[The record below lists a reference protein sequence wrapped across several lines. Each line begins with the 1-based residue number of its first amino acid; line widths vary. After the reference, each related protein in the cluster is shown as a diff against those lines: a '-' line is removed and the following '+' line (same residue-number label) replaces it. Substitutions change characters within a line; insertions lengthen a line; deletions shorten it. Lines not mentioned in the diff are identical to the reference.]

1 MEPVGERLALTAM
14 PARLAL
20 LPAPP
25 AVPAAGDHGHGLPV
39 GAPDDLDADTVRR
52 VWAAVDASTSP
63 STKAAYRSDW
73 GRFER
78 WGVAGGHVVLPA
90 SPLLVAAY
98 LTEAAEERRAD
109 GRAAFGAASL
119 TRWASSIN
127 QVHTAAGF
135 PAPGRSEVVRR
146 ALSGVRRTRKMPP
159 RRRSPLLL
167 ADVRLLLEAMGPS
180 MGVWPA
186 GMAAHRDAALL
197 LMGFAGAHRRS
208 ELVNLRMSDVTLHP
222 ADGLHVKVRSS
233 KTDQEGQGVVRA
245 LPYGRDPMSCPPCA
259 LVRWRRLL
267 EAYDTGERAAAMAEL
282 RKRGLSTEHVCRSVD
297 DTKPA
302 TTVDADGRKSTVG
315 GGGGGERWLFPTVHK
330 TGQPSNKAMTGDA
343 VAVMIQRR
351 ALGAGFTP
359 AQVDLLGGHSLRS
372 GFVTEAFRAGA
383 DAHSIMRQTGHR
395 DPKML
400 EVYAREF
407 APLVGNAVLK
417 LDLGGADAD
426 PVREELLKVFQ
437 QGVEGQGCPSA
448 FGLARRIQV
457 RKTWAA
463 VAKVAWWCQPVQLR
477 PSKWSSPTPVLSS
490 R

>member
-1 MEPVGERLALTAM
+1 VEAVGERLALTAAPTPLAIT
-14 PARLAL
+14 PAQ
-20 LPAPP
+20 P
-25 AVPAAGDHGHGLPV
+25 AVAAPGDPGHGLDV
-39 GAPDDLDADTVRR
+39 EALDR
-52 VWAAVDASTSP
+52 VWAAVDASTS
-63 STKAAYRSDW
+63 SATKAAYRSDW
-73 GRFER
+73 ARFQR
-78 WGVAGGHVVLPA
+78 WAAAGGHQVLPA

-98 LTEAAEERRAD
+98 LTEAAEERKPD
-109 GRAAFGAASL
+109 GRPAYGAASL
-119 TRWASSIN
+119 TRWSSSIN

-146 ALSGVRRTRKMPP
+146 ALSGVRRTRKTPP
-159 RRRSPLLL
+159 KRRSPLLL
-167 ADVRLLLEAMGPS
+167 ADVRTLLEAMRPS

-186 GMAAHRDAALL
+186 AMAAHRDTAVL

-208 ELVNLRMSDVTLHP
+208 ELVGLRISDVTVHP
-222 ADGLHVKVRSS
+222 ADGLHVRVRSS

-245 LPYGRDPMSCPPCA
+245 LPYGRDPQTCPPCA

-267 EAYDTGERAAAMAEL
+267 LAYVVDDGGRPAAL
-282 RKRGLSTEHVCRSVD
+282 KQLHQRGLSTEHVCRGVD
-297 DTKPA
+297 DTKTA
-302 TTVDADGRKSTVG
+302 TVVDADGDESAGV

-330 TGQPSNKAMTGDA
+330 TGRPSKVMTGDA

-351 ALGAGFTP
+351 AAAAGFTP

-417 LDLGGADAD
+417 LDL
-426 PVREELLKVFQ
+426 
-437 QGVEGQGCPSA
+437 
-448 FGLARRIQV
+448 
-457 RKTWAA
+457 
-463 VAKVAWWCQPVQLR
+463 
-477 PSKWSSPTPVLSS
+477 
-490 R
+490 